1 MKKENYKKKRTI
13 LASLLLVAVLCF
25 SIGFAGCKDCGNTD
39 NPVNPTPPPTPT
51 PPAKTLTIQSVEE
64 DKKELLY
71 IGVEYDAST
80 LIKKESGVKYEI
92 ETLTY
97 TDESSNKV
105 DIAFDGMKFIQK
117 EFYDVALSV
126 KGTKDDAT
134 GSISFNLKINGDK
147 ADGKLLSNT
156 KSSVFAQNLVA
167 EEKNVKKGIQSIEC
181 TYGKTEAI
189 SEDAKIANGGLV
201 LVAENGIENL
211 VSDFSAYDAENK
223 TIACEGVRTYAGFYV
238 KNLTYKVLKLNLNFV
253 IVGANGTIVA
263 NGSEKL
269 NSVENAFEIG
279 DEIVTWQY
287 YEVELS
293 DLPKD
298 IGKGASVKMALAAT
312 IADAEEGDVFY
323 IDSFDIY
330 HGSRK
335 SDILDNYIINGINGL
350 DERTRSVNM
359 TQLINEDSENVKEG
373 IESIKCVYGPNMSD
387 PVSADISSDIEAY
400 HIDNGGLLF
409 LTENNFESVY
419 DKFSAYDKVK
429 NTYASDTEK
438 TYGGFWV
445 KNTTGKKLTVN
456 FNLRLWGMIDGAA
469 GNSVVRGVK
478 SINSLEDGMIIAADD
493 TEWHYYE
500 VEFDNSKIPQP
511 LNTAFP
517 IIRMALAIQIE
528 GAELGDTFYIDS
540 FDIYHGS
547 RA

>member
-39 NPVNPTPPPTPT
+39 NLVNPTPPPTPT

-126 KGTKDDAT
+126 KGTKDDST

-167 EEKNVKKGIQSIEC
+167 EEKNVKKGIQSLEC

-211 VSDFSAYDAENK
+211 VSNFSAYDAENK
-223 TIACEGVRTYAGFYV
+223 TIACEGVRTYAGF
-238 KNLTYKVLKLNLNFV
+238 
-253 IVGANGTIVA
+253 
-263 NGSEKL
+263 
-269 NSVENAFEIG
+269 
-279 DEIVTWQY
+279 
-287 YEVELS
+287 
-293 DLPKD
+293 
-298 IGKGASVKMALAAT
+298 
-312 IADAEEGDVFY
+312 
-323 IDSFDIY
+323 
-330 HGSRK
+330 
-335 SDILDNYIINGINGL
+335 
-350 DERTRSVNM
+350 
-359 TQLINEDSENVKEG
+359 
-373 IESIKCVYGPNMSD
+373 
-387 PVSADISSDIEAY
+387 
-400 HIDNGGLLF
+400 
-409 LTENNFESVY
+409 
-419 DKFSAYDKVK
+419 
-429 NTYASDTEK
+429 
-438 TYGGFWV
+438 
-445 KNTTGKKLTVN
+445 
-456 FNLRLWGMIDGAA
+456 
-469 GNSVVRGVK
+469 
-478 SINSLEDGMIIAADD
+478 
-493 TEWHYYE
+493 
-500 VEFDNSKIPQP
+500 
-511 LNTAFP
+511 
-517 IIRMALAIQIE
+517 
-528 GAELGDTFYIDS
+528 
-540 FDIYHGS
+540 
-547 RA
+547 